1 MDNLAEHKIVAVI
14 RADNASEAMLK
25 AKACAT
31 GGINVIEITF
41 SFAKCCEVIK
51 NLKDNYKIIV
61 GAGTVLN
68 VLDAGRAL
76 DSGADFIVS
85 PHTDASI
92 INISRKNN
100 KIVISG
106 ASTSNEIVNAY
117 KLGANMVKI
126 FPANIIG
133 GPKYIKAM
141 KEPMPFAEIFVTGG
155 INLDNCTEYLSS
167 EASLIGV
174 ASALFSNPEGMD
186 EKKTIETNARKF
198 IEKLKLI

>member
-133 GPKYIKAM
+133 GPKYIKAI
-141 KEPMPFAEIFVTGG
+141 KEPLPFTEIFVTGG
-155 INLDNCTEYLSS
+155 INLDNCNEYISS
-167 EASLIGV
+167 GASLIGV
-174 ASALFSNPEGMD
+174 ASALFSNTENID
-186 EKKTIETNARKF
+186 KKKIIEKNARKF
-198 IEKLKLI
+198 IEKLKHI